1 MRDDSPGFVHRSAK
15 RLPRR
20 PGAHVLS
27 KAIRLFFIGRN
38 RDGLWVARD
47 AEGRVGGLFWRKRSA
62 LNFAD
67 ENTAPVGCA
76 KMFLSQ
82 PFELDI
88 ENDGNRLVAHLGA
101 AKRMLTRFQT
111 ALGALS
117 GTATPHDK
125 QTARY
130 FVQD

>member
-1 MRDDSPGFVHRSAK
+1 MRDDGPDFVQRSAK

-27 KAIRLFFIGRN
+27 KAIRIFFIGQN

-47 AEGRVGGLFWRKRSA
+47 AEGRVGGIFWRKRSA

-67 ENTAPVGCA
+67 ESTAPVGCA
-76 KMFLSQ
+76 KMFVPQ

-88 ENDGNRLVAHLGA
+88 ENNGNRLVTHLGA
-101 AKRMLTRFQT
+101 AKRLSTR
-111 ALGALS
+111 
-117 GTATPHDK
+117 
-125 QTARY
+125 